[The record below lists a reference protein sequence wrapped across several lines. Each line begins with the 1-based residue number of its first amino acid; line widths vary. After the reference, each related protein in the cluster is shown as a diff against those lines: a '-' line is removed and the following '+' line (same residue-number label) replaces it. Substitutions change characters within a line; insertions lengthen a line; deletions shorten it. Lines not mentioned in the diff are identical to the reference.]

1 MSTLIQDLRYAARMM
16 IKQPLFFG
24 VAVIALALGIGANTA
39 IFTVVNGVL
48 LQPLP
53 HDHPDQ
59 LVWLWDSLPK
69 LPTAPTSAPEFL
81 DWRDQNQS
89 FEHLAAFQ
97 GGNIFVDD
105 GNAVEDTPIGLV
117 TVDFFSVFRVK
128 PLLGRTFAEE
138 ETLPGRHRV
147 VVLSQSLWQKRFGSD
162 PNILGQTIKLMGIPH
177 TIVGVLPAGF
187 SFPNEAQIWRPIP
200 IDPKTLDRGPHYLR
214 VVGRLK
220 SGVPLPQAQAEMST
234 IASRLSEQHPEKTA
248 GHGIKLELLRNVIVG
263 DIGTALFVL
272 LGAVGFVL
280 LIACANVANL
290 LLARANAR
298 QREIAIRTALGA
310 SRGRVVR
317 QLLTESV
324 LLSLAGGAAGVL
336 IALWGVGA
344 LISLSP
350 DTIPRVKEIHVDFR
364 VASFALLVSLVTGVV
379 FGLAPAL
386 QVSKPNLTDAL
397 KESGRTT
404 GGVQRNRLRSSLV
417 VLEIALS
424 LVLLIGAGLMIKSFA
439 KLNRINPG
447 FNPNNLLT
455 MGVTLLRT
463 NYPEDENVA
472 AFYSQML
479 DRLNSTPG
487 VQSAGAITE
496 LPLSGGNTSDN
507 FTIEGRPPIAKQ
519 DQPLAECRV
528 VTPHYFESMGI
539 PLLQG
544 RDFLYTDTKQTPN
557 VALINEAFARRH
569 FPGEDPLGHR
579 LSLQGQSRDPLL
591 IVGIV
596 GDVRDLTLEEP
607 ATPEIYFPYLQNPLF
622 DSFERSVTVVVR
634 TKSSPTGMVEGLRAE
649 LLSMDKTL
657 PVYAL
662 KPMTEYLSD
671 SLSKRRFNLVLLSVF
686 AAVAVLL
693 AAVGI
698 YGVISYV
705 VSQRTHEIGIRVAVG
720 AHSIDIL
727 RLIVGQAM
735 ILTLV
740 GIAIGIGAALALTRL
755 MESLLFDVSVT
766 DPLTFVVISA
776 VLTSVALAA
785 CFVPALRATRVDPMI
800 ALRYE

>member
-24 VAVIALALGIGANTA
+24 IAVIALALGIGANTA

-48 LQPLP
+48 LRALP
-53 HDHPDQ
+53 YDHPDQ
-59 LVWLWDSLPK
+59 LVWLWDTLPK
-69 LPTAPTSAPEFL
+69 LPTAPTSGPEFL
-81 DWRDQNQS
+81 DWRDQNNS

-97 GGNIFVDD
+97 GGNILVDA
-105 GNAVEDTPIGLV
+105 GTAVEDTPVGLV
-117 TVDFFSVFRVK
+117 TLDFFTVFRVK
-128 PLLGRTFAEE
+128 PLLGRTFTEE
-138 ETLPGRHRV
+138 ETQPGRHRV
-147 VVLSQSLWQKRFGSD
+147 ILLSQSLWQKRFGSD
-162 PNILGQTIKLMGIPH
+162 PNVLGQTVKLMGIAH
-177 TIVGVLPAGF
+177 TIIGVVPDGF
-187 SFPNEAQIWRPIP
+187 SFPNEAQLWRPLP
-200 IDPKTLDRGPHYLR
+200 IDPKTLNRGPHYLR

-220 SGVPLPQAQAEMST
+220 SGVTLGQAQAEMST

-263 DIGTALFVL
+263 DIGTALLVL
-272 LGAVGFVL
+272 LAAVGFVL

-290 LLARANAR
+290 LLARAGAR

-324 LLSLAGGAAGVL
+324 LLALVGGTAGVL
-336 IALWGVGA
+336 IAFWGVGA

-350 DTIPRVKEIHVDFR
+350 DAIPRVKEIHVDFR
-364 VASFALLVSLVTGVV
+364 VASFALLVSLLTGVV
-379 FGLAPAL
+379 FGLAPAM
-386 QVSKPNLTDAL
+386 QVSKPNLTEGL

-404 GGVQRNRLRSSLV
+404 AGVERNRLRSSLV
-417 VLEIALS
+417 ILEIALS

-447 FNPNNLLT
+447 FNSDNLLT

-487 VQSAGAITE
+487 VQSAGGITE
-496 LPLSGGNTSDN
+496 LPLSGNNTSDN
-507 FTIEGRPPIAKQ
+507 FTIEGRPAISKE

-528 VTPHYFESMGI
+528 VTPHYFDSMEI
-539 PLLQG
+539 PLMQG
-544 RDFLYTDTKQTPN
+544 RDFAYSDTKQTPN
-557 VALINEAFARRH
+557 VAIINEAFVRSH

-596 GDVRDLTLEEP
+596 GDVRDFGLDQP
-607 ATPEIYFPYLQNPLF
+607 ATPEIYFPYLQNPLG
-622 DSFERSVTVVVR
+622 DSFDRSLTIVVR
-634 TKSSPTGMVEGLRAE
+634 TKSSPTGMIEPLRSE
-649 LLSMDKTL
+649 LLSMDRSL
-657 PVYAL
+657 PVYGL

-671 SLSKRRFNLVLLSVF
+671 SLSRRRFNLVLLSVF
-686 AAVAVLL
+686 AAVALLL

-698 YGVISYV
+698 YGVISYA

-727 RLIVGQAM
+727 RMIVGQAM

-755 MESLLFDVSVT
+755 MESLLFDVSTT
-766 DPLTFVVISA
+766 DPLTFVVISG
-776 VLTSVALAA
+776 VLGAVALAA
-785 CFVPALRATRVDPMI
+785 CFIPALRATRVDPMI

>member
-53 HDHPDQ
+53 YDHPDQ